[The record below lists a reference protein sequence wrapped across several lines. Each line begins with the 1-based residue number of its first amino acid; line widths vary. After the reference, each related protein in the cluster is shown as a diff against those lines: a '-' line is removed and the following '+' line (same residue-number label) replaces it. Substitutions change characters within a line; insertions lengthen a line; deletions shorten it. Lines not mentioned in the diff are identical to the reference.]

1 MRLFRLKRILEENMS
16 GKKNL
21 FISFICIL
29 FAISLSMGCSSK
41 QENEVPSKN
50 IHELYKKVVKDR
62 ENKAARARPL
72 SKEEEA
78 RIEKQIAIAD
88 ACLEQLNAC
97 ADKCKNSSCEDM
109 CLKDLSLCEKDLP
122 LDLKTIKE
130 K

>member
-1 MRLFRLKRILEENMS
+1 MS
-16 GKKNL
+16 SKNL
-21 FISFICIL
+21 FIALICAL
-29 FAISLSMGCSSK
+29 LAISIDMGCSGK

-50 IHELYKKVVKDR
+50 IDELYKKVLKDR
-62 ENKAARARPL
+62 ENKSARSRPL
-72 SKEEEA
+72 NKEEEA
-78 RIEKQIAIAD
+78 RRENQMAIAD
-88 ACLEQLNAC
+88 ACLKQLNAC